1 MPHQIDDE
9 LVGKFFD
16 VAKLMHQMTTISS
29 TVCQF
34 SMREM
39 MVLKLVKKNHSVTIQ
54 QIATYLKI
62 TMPTASV
69 LLDKL
74 EKNNFIQR
82 VSNPD
87 DKRSTL
93 IILSPKADK
102 FVNKL
107 IKAKSKKMKLCL
119 SYLSSADKQTMIQ
132 VLDRLILKLQTQH
145 EKK

>member
-1 MPHQIDDE
+1 MNHQIDDE
-9 LVGKFFD
+9 LVGKFFN
-16 VAKLMHQMTTISS
+16 VSKLMHQMTTVSS

-34 SMREM
+34 SLREM
-39 MVLKLVKKNHSVTIQ
+39 MVLKLVQKHHSVTIQ
-54 QIATYLKI
+54 QVATFLKN
-62 TMPTASV
+62 TMATTSV

-102 FVNKL
+102 IINKL

-119 SYLSSADKQTMIQ
+119 SYLSSTDKQTMIQ